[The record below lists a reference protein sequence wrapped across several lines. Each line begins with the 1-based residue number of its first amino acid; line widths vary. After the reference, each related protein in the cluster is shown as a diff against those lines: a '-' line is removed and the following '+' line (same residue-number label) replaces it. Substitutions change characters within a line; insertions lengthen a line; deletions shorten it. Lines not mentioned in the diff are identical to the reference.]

1 MALSNFLASASSA
14 LASTDV
20 PNITVKHSANADMPR
35 EAFFTAFPAV
45 FFI

>member
-20 PNITVKHSANADMPR
+20 PNITVKDNANADMPR
-35 EAFFTAFPAV
+35 KAFFTAFPAV